1 MKPFNFSI
9 HSFFLVFLLF
19 PLCMTAQQPDW
30 QWGIRGGSAT
40 VDQNGI
46 PIRETVDDM
55 AVDAEGNTYIVS
67 RVGGGPGLQGPTLSG
82 AGPLPFYGQHD
93 HSRAL
98 LLASY
103 DCEGNYRWSKLI
115 SGYRS
120 SSGPRVGIDTLGH
133 VYMTGAIFPA
143 QKHPWT
149 GQEYLTHFDTDTII
163 PYSDDPNL
171 YKKNLFLIRYD
182 TSGNFQQL
190 IMPQPDDMSNFDL
203 LAYNYTDLMVDPDGT
218 QHWLLDVNSRIDP
231 VTGDVIYPI
240 IEGDTLADGFH
251 TIRYNAQGTY
261 LGYITFEIQ
270 ETVNVYNR
278 IRMAH
283 DPDRDVYYLAGENA
297 ASRDPNSA
305 LIIGGQTVVSEMF
318 VAKFDAQ
325 GTMEWLR
332 EADSNLYRGCFFPVR
347 PVLDPAGNIYLA
359 GRMNG
364 YNTLPVTFL
373 TFTAQNTLSA
383 ASFPVL
389 IKMDPDGNVVWG
401 THAETYN
408 NVSTTAGIAF
418 NGQEVVFAGSHVG
431 IKWGSEEYPVVPNS
445 GYDVFL
451 ARFNKADGSFIAMDT
466 IDSNWGASEYV
477 NALGADRRGNV
488 YVGGEYES
496 RLFVA
501 NDTLDKSGSMT
512 NFFVAKYGKNPCNCT
527 LPQSKFTHTVSAG
540 GTVSFTYTGGS
551 PFDRLEWS
559 YGNGLEE
566 TLTTTT
572 ATHTYTDAGEYWV
585 CLTVYDDSCGYDTW
599 CMWIDPFLL
608 GTPEPLARDLFS
620 YYPNPAQTGFT
631 LECSESLSYILF
643 DLSGRRL
650 QWGTASVGSTW
661 ISLEDAQN
669 GIYLLQVTNSA
680 GQRETVKI
688 VKK

>member
-55 AVDAEGNTYIVS
+55 AVDAQGNTYIVS

-82 AGPLPFYGQHD
+82 AGPLPFHGQHN

-103 DCEGNYRWSKLI
+103 DCQGNYRWSKLV
-115 SGYRS
+115 SGY
-120 SSGPRVGIDTLGH
+120 GPAAFYPRVAIDTLGH
-133 VYMTGAIFPA
+133 VYFSGSLSPS
-143 QKHPWT
+143 QKNIIT
-149 GQEYLTHFDTDTII
+149 NTEYLTHFGTDSIF
-163 PYSDDPNL
+163 PYSNSVNE
-171 YKKNLFLIRYD
+171 YKKRMFLARYD

-190 IMPQPDDMSNFDL
+190 IMPQSDSVDIIAAGHTFPH
-203 LAYNYTDLMVDPDGT
+203 DLMVDPDGT
-218 QHWLLDVNSRIDP
+218 QHLFIRAKNYTTYDGTLHLP
-231 VTGDVIYPI
+231 VL
-240 IEGDTLADGFH
+240 EGDTLTEGLHILKYQPD
-251 TIRYNAQGTY
+251 GTY
-261 LGYITFEIQ
+261 LGNIKLAISDTEAAMPFLA
-270 ETVNVYNR
+270 R
-278 IRMAH
+278 LAH
-283 DPDRDVYYLAGENA
+283 DPVRDVYYLAGEN
-297 ASRDPNSA
+297 RFHNNPNAA
-305 LIIGGQTVVSEMF
+305 LIIGGQTVVSQMF

-332 EADSNLYRGCFFPVR
+332 EASPDLNFGLFCPVR
-347 PVLDPAGNIYLA
+347 PGLDPAGNIYLA
-359 GRMNG
+359 ARMQG
-364 YNTLPVTFL
+364 FGQTPVTFL
-373 TFTAQNTLSA
+373 TFTAQNAIGPST
-383 ASFPVL
+383 FPAL
-389 IKMDPDGNVVWG
+389 IKMDPAGNVVWG
-401 THAETYN
+401 THGSSN
-408 NVSTTAGIAF
+408 NATPNCATAV
-418 NGQEVVFAGSHVG
+418 NGQEIIFAGSHGG

-466 IDSNWGASEYV
+466 IDSNFGAGEYV
-477 NALGADRRGNV
+477 NALGADSRGNV

-501 NDTLDKSGSMT
+501 NDTLDKSGSKT